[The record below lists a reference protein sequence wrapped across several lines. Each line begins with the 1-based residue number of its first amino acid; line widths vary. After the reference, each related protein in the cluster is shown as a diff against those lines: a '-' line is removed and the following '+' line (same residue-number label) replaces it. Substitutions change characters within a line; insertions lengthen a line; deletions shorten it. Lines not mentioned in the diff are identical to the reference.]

1 MGTDINQMRPDRTRM
16 GEGGETAPERTECG
30 PAQTFTSALLRS
42 SCVCYAI
49 GKILSDVLDSAEAL
63 YPPRGGQALNGVYG
77 EASLYLL
84 WMVIVSSHI
93 GAIGMG
99 EPLATQCHVR
109 Q

>member
-16 GEGGETAPERTECG
+16 GEGGTAPERTECG
-30 PAQTFTSALLRS
+30 PAQTFTSALLR
-42 SCVCYAI
+42 CVRYAL
-49 GKILSDVLDSAEAL
+49 GKILPDVLDSAEAL